1 MDQGNDLLTGIL
13 GDLTS
18 LRQSGSNSVEPAAL
32 KITSQSIYRLLIL
45 GNLQKSQT
53 FLRMPNSPQIKT
65 CSLHQAYITDSGR
78 NYAFAF
84 AGGVIIDGLR
94 MAGVSILKEGI
105 KLTPPSVPKVATI
118 PLATYLESAGIAI
131 NGVAVSRRAII
142 KYLATKLEDPEFDF
156 LPDESH
162 DGRLQLLLDSE
173 GSRHRLDGIPLTY
186 YELLSIGQALITS
199 PNVIRLARRMEKF
212 LNHSTESTG

>member
-13 GDLTS
+13 DDLTS

-84 AGGVIIDGLR
+84 AGGVIIDGFR

-105 KLTPPSVPKVATI
+105 KLTPPNVPKVATI

-131 NGVAVSRRAII
+131 NGVAVGNEYRLNDGDVVAADP
-142 KYLATKLEDPEFDF
+142 KLATRPDGGF
-156 LPDESH
+156 L
-162 DGRLQLLLDSE
+162 
-173 GSRHRLDGIPLTY
+173 LT
-186 YELLSIGQALITS
+186 
-199 PNVIRLARRMEKF
+199 
-212 LNHSTESTG
+212 